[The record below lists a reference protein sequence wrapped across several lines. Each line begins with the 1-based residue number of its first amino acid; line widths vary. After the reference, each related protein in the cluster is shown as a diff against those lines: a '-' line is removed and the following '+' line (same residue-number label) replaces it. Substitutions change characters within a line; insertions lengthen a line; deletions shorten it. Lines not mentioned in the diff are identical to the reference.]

1 MVAVSAFVYFLSL
14 GASAVSAFQCQ
25 SAPVIGADEL
35 VLLTSN
41 VNTPFSYHLNRPDAA
56 YLSLHFASVNIPVG
70 GLLAISSPDGSQF
83 HEYTNVTQTNFY
95 AEFIDG
101 DSAFIT
107 YTPPRSTSSIDSSLA
122 NDAPNAFLIDKFAHG
137 FPKADLDGQVKAIC
151 GKDDSQSAV
160 CLKSSDAP
168 KYQKAQAVA
177 LLRINGGSVC
187 TGWLFGSE
195 GHLITNNHC
204 IGNANDASNTQFEF
218 GAECTTCETVP
229 GRTCKGVT
237 VATSS
242 ELVYTNPANDFTLVK
257 LKLANGASL
266 ASYGY
271 LQARASG
278 PVLGEPI
285 YIAQHPR
292 GKPKRIAT
300 IGDSGAVGT
309 IESISIPS
317 CVADEVGYTLDT
329 QGGSSGSPVLSAKD
343 NAVVAL
349 HNCGGCQNGGVKI
362 SKVIQDLTAKNL
374 VPKDALAGGS
384 TSAPTTTAVT
394 PGTTSVTPVTTS
406 VTPVTSVKP
415 VTTKALRPTM
425 TKAPRPTMTKAPRP
439 TMTKAPVIPT
449 PPAPV
454 GGDCTGCKGCYSKL
468 LGMCFPNGFTDAQ
481 CVSFTVIQATWCGN

>member
-1 MVAVSAFVYFLSL
+1 
-14 GASAVSAFQCQ
+14 
-25 SAPVIGADEL
+25 
-35 VLLTSN
+35 
-41 VNTPFSYHLNRPDAA
+41 
-56 YLSLHFASVNIPVG
+56 
-70 GLLAISSPDGSQF
+70 
-83 HEYTNVTQTNFY
+83 
-95 AEFIDG
+95 
-101 DSAFIT
+101 
-107 YTPPRSTSSIDSSLA
+107 
-122 NDAPNAFLIDKFAHG
+122 
-137 FPKADLDGQVKAIC
+137 
-151 GKDDSQSAV
+151 
-160 CLKSSDAP
+160 
-168 KYQKAQAVA
+168 
-177 LLRINGGSVC
+177 
-187 TGWLFGSE
+187 
-195 GHLITNNHC
+195 
-204 IGNANDASNTQFEF
+204 
-218 GAECTTCETVP
+218 
-229 GRTCKGVT
+229 
-237 VATSS
+237 
-242 ELVYTNPANDFTLVK
+242 K

-384 TSAPTTTAVT
+384 TSAPITTAAT

-415 VTTKALRPTM
+415 VT

-468 LGMCFPNGFTDAQ
+468 LGVCFPNGFTDAQ

>member
-1 MVAVSAFVYFLSL
+1 
-14 GASAVSAFQCQ
+14 
-25 SAPVIGADEL
+25 
-35 VLLTSN
+35 
-41 VNTPFSYHLNRPDAA
+41 
-56 YLSLHFASVNIPVG
+56 
-70 GLLAISSPDGSQF
+70 
-83 HEYTNVTQTNFY
+83 
-95 AEFIDG
+95 
-101 DSAFIT
+101 
-107 YTPPRSTSSIDSSLA
+107 
-122 NDAPNAFLIDKFAHG
+122 
-137 FPKADLDGQVKAIC
+137 
-151 GKDDSQSAV
+151 
-160 CLKSSDAP
+160 
-168 KYQKAQAVA
+168 
-177 LLRINGGSVC
+177 
-187 TGWLFGSE
+187 
-195 GHLITNNHC
+195 
-204 IGNANDASNTQFEF
+204 
-218 GAECTTCETVP
+218 
-229 GRTCKGVT
+229 
-237 VATSS
+237 
-242 ELVYTNPANDFTLVK
+242 
-257 LKLANGASL
+257 
-266 ASYGY
+266 
-271 LQARASG
+271 RASG

-292 GKPKRIAT
+292 GKPKRIAM

-415 VTTKALRPTM
+415 VTTKAPKPPT
-425 TKAPRPTMTKAPRP
+425 
-439 TMTKAPVIPT
+439 TKAPVMPT
-449 PPAPV
+449 PSAPV

-468 LGMCFPNGFTDAQ
+468 LGVCFPNGFSEAQ

>member
-1 MVAVSAFVYFLSL
+1 MVAVSAFVSFLSL
-14 GASAVSAFQCQ
+14 AASAVSAFQCQ

-41 VNTPFSYHLNRPDAA
+41 VYTPFSYQLNRPDAA

-70 GLLAISSPDGSQF
+70 GLLTISSPDGSQF

-107 YTPPRSTSSIDSSLA
+107 YTPPRSSLIDSLLA

-137 FPKADLDGQVKAIC
+137 FPKADLDSQVEAIC

-160 CLKSSDAP
+160 CLKTSDAP

-177 LLRINGGSVC
+177 RLRINGRSLC

-204 IGNANDASNTQFEF
+204 IRNANDASNTQYEF

-229 GRTCKGVT
+229 GGTCTGVT

-242 ELVYTNPANDFTLVK
+242 ELLYTNPANDFTLVK

-285 YIAQHPR
+285 YIAQHPG

-300 IGDSGAVGT
+300 IVDSGAVGT

-329 QGGSSGSPVLSAKD
+329 EGGSSGSPVLSAKD

-349 HNCGGCQNGGVKI
+349 HNCGGCLNGGVKI
-362 SKVIQDLTAKNL
+362 SKVIKDLTAANL

-384 TSAPTTTAVT
+384 TSAPITTT
-394 PGTTSVTPVTTS
+394 VTPVTTS
-406 VTPVTSVKP
+406 AAPVTTSAAPVTTSVAP
-415 VTTKALRPTM
+415 VTTKS
-425 TKAPRPTMTKAPRP
+425 
-439 TMTKAPVIPT
+439 PVTPT
-449 PPAPV
+449 PTGPV
-454 GGDCTGCKGCYSKL
+454 SDCNGCKGCYSKVL
-468 LGMCFPNGFTDAQ
+468 VACFPLGYTQAQ
-481 CVSFTVIQATWCGN
+481 CASFTGFQTIWCGN